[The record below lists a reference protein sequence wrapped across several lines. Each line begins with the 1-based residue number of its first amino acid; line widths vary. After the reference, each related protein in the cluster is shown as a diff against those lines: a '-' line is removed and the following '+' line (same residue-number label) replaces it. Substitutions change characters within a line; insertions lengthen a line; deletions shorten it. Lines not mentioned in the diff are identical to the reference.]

1 MVNLTIYFFISRNYS
16 LAAHLMAYS
25 RSHILTPFTEKLDQ
39 IHNSIITIAEHAT
52 ANFQNAI
59 RGLFERDDDFCNNAI
74 ADDEEIDLLE
84 MQIDREGLYIMS
96 RFQPVASDL
105 RYVISSMKIGAN
117 IERIGDQIVSIA
129 RRARK
134 INEHP
139 EVPELHELDKIIK
152 LAMNMFDDALRSYSD
167 EDEALALHVKTQDKQ
182 LDRLNKELNE
192 RLILRMQDDSNK
204 IPIYFN
210 LIFVSRCLERIGD
223 HAANI
228 AEDVVFAVSAEDIR
242 HLGS

>member
-1 MVNLTIYFFISRNYS
+1 MVHF
-16 LAAHLMAYS
+16 
-25 RSHILTPFTEKLDQ
+25 RSHILTPFTEKLDELHHSLLKIGELAQ
-39 IHNSIITIAEHAT
+39 LNLKNSIS
-52 ANFQNAI
+52 
-59 RGLFERDDDFCNNAI
+59 GLFKRDDDYCNDAI

-105 RYVISSMKIGAN
+105 RSVISAMKIGAN
-117 IERIGDQIVSIA
+117 IERIGDQTVNIA

-139 EVPELHELDKIIK
+139 PVVELHELDGVIELSIK
-152 LAMNMFDDALRSYSD
+152 MLEEALRAYL
-167 EDEALALHVKTQDKQ
+167 EQNEELALAVKTMDKE

-192 RLILRMQDDSNK
+192 RMVLRMQDDSSR
-204 IPIYFN
+204 IPIYLN
-210 LIFVSRCLERIGD
+210 IIFISRCLERIGD

-228 AEDVVFAVSAEDIR
+228 AEDIVFAVSAEDIR
-242 HLGS
+242 HLGNATA

>member
-1 MVNLTIYFFISRNYS
+1 M
-16 LAAHLMAYS
+16 HS
-25 RSHILTPFTEKLDQ
+25 RSHILTPFTEKLDELHQ
-39 IHNSIITIAEHAT
+39 SLLKIGELARRNLENSI
-52 ANFQNAI
+52 N
-59 RGLFERDDDFCNNAI
+59 GLFKRDDDYCNDAI

-105 RYVISSMKIGAN
+105 RLVISAMKIGAN
-117 IERIGDQIVSIA
+117 IERIGDQTVNIA

-134 INEHP
+134 INEQP
-139 EVPELHELDKIIK
+139 AVPELQELNDVIQ
-152 LAMNMFDDALRSYSD
+152 LALVMFKEALRAYLDSD
-167 EDEALALHVKTQDKQ
+167 ETLALQVKNRDKE

-192 RLILRMQDDSNK
+192 RLILRMQDDSSR
-204 IPIYFN
+204 IPIYLN
-210 LIFVSRCLERIGD
+210 LIFISRCLERIGD

-242 HLGS
+242 HLGN